1 MLSHEETLG
10 LIVRAQNGEEEAK
23 EKLIAENLP
32 LIKSIVKR
40 FKGRHEYDD
49 LMQLGAMGF
58 LKAVANFDA
67 SFGVRFSTYAV
78 PMITGEIKRFL
89 RDDGAVKVSRWAKT
103 LAQKIAAYTDEAL
116 KNNMPEPTVD
126 ELAEKFGCEAG
137 DVVFALDTGRF
148 VMSLNE
154 TGDDD
159 GTPLGDRIV
168 GAEAP
173 EEDIDG
179 LMLRDSIKNL
189 PERERKI
196 IILRYFRDKTQSEVA
211 AELGVSQVQVS
222 RLENKILRKIREKWN
237 NGIIA
242 VFLST
247 LTLWTFFIPKT
258 PKQTKFST
266 SATRPTRACA
276 PNKGENA
283 DDRQGRIPRLCEK
296 ECAEIAD
303 DAFAHRRIRRRRTY
317 MLHR

>member
-10 LIVRAQNGEEEAK
+10 LICRAKSGEEAAK
-23 EKLIAENLP
+23 ELLVKENLP
-32 LIKSIVKR
+32 LIKSVVKR
-40 FKGRHEYDD
+40 FKGRLEYDD

-58 LKAVANFDA
+58 LKAVSGFDE

-89 RDDGAVKVSRWAKT
+89 RDDGAVKVSRWAKA
-103 LAQKIAAYTDEAL
+103 LAQKIAAYTDEQL
-116 KNNMPEPTVD
+116 KNNRPEPTVD

-148 VMSLNE
+148 VVSLNE
-154 TGDDD
+154 SGDEDW
-159 GTPLGDRIV
+159 TPLGDRLV

-189 PERERKI
+189 PEREKKI

-222 RLENKILRKIREKWN
+222 RLESKILRKIREKM
-237 NGIIA
+237 
-242 VFLST
+242 
-247 LTLWTFFIPKT
+247 
-258 PKQTKFST
+258 
-266 SATRPTRACA
+266 
-276 PNKGENA
+276 E
-283 DDRQGRIPRLCEK
+283 
-296 ECAEIAD
+296 
-303 DAFAHRRIRRRRTY
+303 
-317 MLHR
+317 